1 MNASYLRYGR
11 GESLNA
17 QDARK
22 RGLLTA
28 SQLAKKIGKKVSAA
42 DIDNSLGA
50 DEWHHVGGYAAKVY
64 FYSPELTDEE
74 LEKVFQ
80 ARDRRLGEVAERWR
94 VSYTLLTFTK
104 RSFSNWDVTSETLE
118 EIVTFK
124 GDWLTRPDGSRVKLF
139 GKRIQNLKRLEQI
152 Q

>member
-1 MNASYLRYGR
+1 MNATYLRHGR

-17 QDARK
+17 QDARS

-50 DEWHHVGGYAAKVY
+50 EEWHHVGGYAAKVY

-74 LEKVFQ
+74 LEEVLA
-80 ARDRRLGEVAERWR
+80 ARDRRLAESVEKWR

-104 RSFSNWDVTSETLE
+104 RSFSNWDVSSEQLE
-118 EIVTFK
+118 EVVTFK
-124 GDWLTRPDGSRVKLF
+124 GDWLIRPDGSRVKLF
-139 GKRIQNLKRLEQI
+139 GKRIQNLTRLEKLS
-152 Q
+152 